1 MSNCVTYKWTA
12 IIWNNVLYILVMD
25 VHFNVVQADRKKK
38 NSSEKWN
45 FRVLVELCE
54 RCRIVPVK

>member
-25 VHFNVVQADRKKK
+25 VHFNVVEADRKKK
-38 NSSEKWN
+38 TPQRNETSG
-45 FRVLVELCE
+45 F
-54 RCRIVPVK
+54 